1 VLTAALIM
9 NTPPAT
15 QQASRSSTGAL
26 SQQQTLV
33 SSTAH
38 LPSDAFRK
46 ALDEFRKRLSADEL
60 SQFKNTTY
68 EQLLDE
74 LKLLQKKQEKLKE
87 MKNLNRIQSFL
98 EGMNHIG
105 KTIEVF
111 LNVDK
116 AVCFVWGPVK
126 FLLLVRSL
134 IYLKTSAKRVTGS

>member
-1 VLTAALIM
+1 M

-33 SSTAH
+33 STAAH
-38 LPSDAFRK
+38 PP
-46 ALDEFRKRLSADEL
+46 

-74 LKLLQKKQEKLKE
+74 LNALQKKQEKLKE

-126 FLLLVRSL
+126 FLLLVRPLTSSQLVL
-134 IYLKTSAKRVTGS
+134 IVVTDRKRSQRHL